1 MAEGENF
8 FNIVDERPFF
18 KVYKRM
24 AEMEHRK
31 KKNDGSAFFDYIIIR
46 NDGTIEYG
54 PQSGDP

>member
-1 MAEGENF
+1 
-8 FNIVDERPFF
+8 
-18 KVYKRM
+18 M
-24 AEMEHRK
+24 AEMEHRE